1 MIRISSRKI
10 TLIKQS
16 KPRKGNVNTELQWFG
31 SSLGLFGL
39 RDKDKSCFRIF
50 IELLKSAKPK
60 QPISSDELA
69 LKLHLT
75 RGTVVHHL
83 TKLIESGIVIPA
95 RNKYLLRVD
104 KLQDLVAE
112 LRQDIKT
119 TMDDLEKIASDIDN
133 VLGL

>member
-1 MIRISSRKI
+1 MIQITSRKI
-10 TLIKQS
+10 TLIQQS

-50 IELLKSAKPK
+50 IELLKSAKLK

-69 LKLHLT
+69 LKLNLT

-83 TKLIESGIVIPA
+83 TKLIEAGIVIPT

-104 KLQDLVAE
+104 KLKDLVAE
-112 LRQDIKT
+112 LRTDIKT
-119 TMDDLEKIASDIDN
+119 TMDDMEKIASDIDY